1 MSQFAPCGVLP
12 VLAKP
17 WRGCRAT
24 SRDVTVAGAAQSG
37 YAPDWRRRSQL
48 LLKSFF
54 FFPWIFNFSMDYP
67 TLFHF
72 PWIQQGFSNGF
83 FDSNC
88 SGNFCRDDAVM
99 EVSPALPNDPIETWV
114 SCHYPIGSTYL
125 GYTVV
130 LNLSNT
136 HVISCNQTWST
147 STSMEKQVATSD
159 QK

>member
-1 MSQFAPCGVLP
+1 MTRVPRDIARRNSCWCSTEWLRTR
-12 VLAKP
+12 LAS
-17 WRGCRAT
+17 T
-24 SRDVTVAGAAQSG
+24 VTVVAQ
-37 YAPDWRRRSQL
+37 
-48 LLKSFF
+48 KCFF
-54 FFPWIFNFSMDYP
+54 SPWIFNFSMDYP